1 LPPPPAQ
8 PPVDAAAEQ
17 RRQQE
22 LEAQQ
27 KAAEAERAE
36 LKATL
41 EAVSAELTA
50 EREQRAEEVIA
61 LQERLAAAETVVKQA
76 RETPPVTSARL
87 GLGLTGY
94 VQADYNAWRQ
104 SSEDQLDPASGNP
117 INDERFL
124 IRRARLR
131 ATLERWYVAGA
142 LEFDGNTVNG
152 ATARIIGAEASLKW
166 PPERGTPP
174 LLMATV
180 GMFKIP
186 FGFEVGESDRVRLF
200 LERSTAERALFP
212 GEYDLGARLMGG
224 WRFMR
229 YALAV
234 QNGEPVGERGGFPA
248 RDPNSAKD
256 VTGRI
261 GVETPVTPEVSLAGG
276 FSGLSGT
283 GFHPG
288 TPATKAVVQWMDRNG
303 NGAVDPGEII
313 AVPAMAAA
321 PSRNFSRFGYGAD
334 LRVAVAVPGVGTTT
348 AYGEIYIAKN
358 LDRGI
363 LPADPYGP
371 LNRASRELGGY
382 AALIQEIGAHLAV
395 GVRYDYYNPDLD
407 SSNLSMGALVPQSFA
422 YQTIAAVAALRG
434 PAGRLIVEYDH
445 NRNNLGRDSQG
456 NPANRQD
463 DMVTVRGEAS
473 F

>member
-1 LPPPPAQ
+1 MPPPPAQ
-8 PPVDAAAEQ
+8 PPVDVAAEQ
-17 RRQQE
+17 RREQE
-22 LEAQQ
+22 REAQI
-27 KAAEAERAE
+27 KAEQAERAE
-36 LKATL
+36 LKASL
-41 EAVSAELTA
+41 EAVGAELTA
-50 EREQRAEEVIA
+50 EREQRAEEIIA
-61 LQERLAAAETVVKQA
+61 LQDRLAAAEALVRQ
-76 RETPPVTSARL
+76 PPVTSARL

-104 SSEDQLDPASGNP
+104 SSEDQLDPGTGNP

-166 PPERGTPP
+166 PPERGSSEPP

-224 WRFMR
+224 WRFLR

-256 VTGRI
+256 VTGRV
-261 GVETPVTPEVSLAGG
+261 GVETPVAEAVWLAGG
-276 FSGLSGT
+276 FSGLGGT

-303 NGAVDPGEII
+303 NGAVDPGEIV
-313 AVPAMAAA
+313 AAPALAAS

-334 LRVAVAVPGVGTTT
+334 LRVTVAVPGVGTTT
-348 AYGEIYIAKN
+348 AYGEVYVAKN

-371 LNRASRELGGY
+371 LNRPSRELGGY
-382 AALIQEIGAHLAV
+382 GALIQEIGSHLAV

-407 SSNLSMGALVPQSFA
+407 SSNLAMGALVPQSFS
-422 YQTIAAVAALRG
+422 YQTIAGVAALRG

-445 NRNNLGRDSQG
+445 NRNNLGRDAQG
-456 NPANRQD
+456 NPTNRKD
-463 DMVTVRGEAS
+463 DMVTVRGEVS